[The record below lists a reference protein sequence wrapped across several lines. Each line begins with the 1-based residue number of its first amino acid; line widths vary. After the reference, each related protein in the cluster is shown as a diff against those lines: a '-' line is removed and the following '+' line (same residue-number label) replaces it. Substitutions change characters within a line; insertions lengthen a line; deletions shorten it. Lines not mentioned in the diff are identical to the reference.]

1 MSCLLINTKAF
12 ILNTFKTNT
21 FWGNIKFEISHSLQ
35 NAKAFGVLI
44 LIFSFIHSRTFFVS
58 ESIYFP
64 VSKMKDRIEKPK
76 TIFLIVA
83 FVSDCSNSLELVSWL
98 L

>member
-12 ILNTFKTNT
+12 ILNTYKTDT
-21 FWGNIKFEISHSLQ
+21 FWGNIKFEVSHSLQ

-44 LIFSFIHSRTFFVS
+44 LIFIHSKTFFVS